1 MAVLAWR
8 LLELSLP
15 KGLFMAETTKYHGLC
30 ETCMHDS
37 KCTLRR
43 SAQLRIIRCED
54 FKDHRV
60 ARDESGGDPDPGFL
74 SKKARRT
81 GGAFPEL
88 S

>member
-1 MAVLAWR
+1 MPELAWR

-15 KGLFMAETTKYHGLC
+15 KGFFMAEKTKYHGLC

-37 KCTLRR
+37 TCTLRR

-54 FKDHRV
+54 FKDHRA
-60 ARDESGGDPDPGFL
+60 ARDESGGDPDPAFW

-81 GGAFPEL
+81 GGTFPEL